1 MNPTDEAR
9 LEQSLFDGES
19 ESDEDIAQFEK
30 DKMEPIDAEVV
41 EPSSTKDETNAP
53 ARLSLTSI
61 GGLKIRK
68 PQDRLPNLNVMVYG
82 DSGAGKTLLAGTS
95 AFVRELSPVLFI
107 DVEGGTHTLSHFQ
120 DNSDIDI
127 IPDPEDKGR
136 TLKWTDI
143 QAIYNDLYTGRHPY
157 RTVVIDSLTE
167 MQKLAMNYVLGNEKK
182 MDFDVE
188 GNLPQFKDW
197 HVNTEQMRRMVRAFR
212 DLPINT
218 IFTALSD
225 DKVDPRTA
233 QSENP
238 RIIKTPS
245 FTKKLAQEI
254 PAFFDMVFYLYSKA
268 RGTNNVRY
276 IQTDKDNSVVA
287 KCRVNGIPMT
297 IENPDMEVL
306 YDMLIRNPPAPGE
319 TREAPTA
326 VNANG
331 MKRKT
336 MARK

>member
-1 MNPTDEAR
+1 
-9 LEQSLFDGES
+9 
-19 ESDEDIAQFEK
+19 
-30 DKMEPIDAEVV
+30 MEPIDV
-41 EPSSTKDETNAP
+41 EIVKEETLTQAETNAP
-53 ARLSLTSI
+53 SRLSLSSI

-68 PQDRLPNLNVMVYG
+68 PQDRLPNLNLMVYG
-82 DSGAGKTLLAGTS
+82 DSGAGKTLLAGTA
-95 AFVRELSPVLFI
+95 AFVQELSPVLFI
-107 DVEGGTHTLSHFQ
+107 DVEGGTHTLSHFK
-120 DNSDIDI
+120 DSSDIDI

-143 QAIYNDLYTGRHPY
+143 QKIYDDLYQGRHPY

-245 FTKKLAQEI
+245 FTKKLAQEM

-268 RGTNNVRY
+268 RGTTNVRY

-297 IENPDMEVL
+297 IDSPDMEVL

-319 TREAPTA
+319 TATLPDA
-326 VNANG
+326 ANSNG
-331 MKRKT
+331 SMKRKT
-336 MARK
+336 MGRK